1 MKLENIKH
9 DLTLPAVKGL
19 NVAALTAAFFLG
31 WSLFYVGFMG
41 STALKWTGYIL
52 SGLFFFHVRPVW
64 KGLRRVYDLHKP
76 DLRAGLQPGSG
87 GHYFRWNDVCGHMPA
102 DAPLDESSG
111 DLLCFCGTDGFG
123 CDLVHRSSPV
133 VFCLIPG
140 PAFGS
145 RL

>member
-31 WSLFYVGFMG
+31 WSFKMDRLYPFGF
-41 STALKWTGYIL
+41 I
-52 SGLFFFHVRPVW
+52 FFHVRPVW